1 MSTDPNSKNNDS
13 LEEGCPEYDTRCA
26 NCDHYPWTD
35 VFVNTRY
42 RISDAPPTWYK
53 NDNPDSITG
62 EFSYSG
68 RQYKCECQCH
78 NVPTNKKVRN
88 KIYIDRNVE
97 NSRHEPQRRIINEN
111 EIKEYLNI
119 SVEYFENINQ
129 IKEFK
134 NNSSKKVLLTEVIYF
149 EELNKL
155 KSFIKNPIIFLKK
168 KNTSDKKLKDVKN
181 QVTLPTNLNFLVEKC
196 KILYLKYEFSTK
208 SNIQIKDYILNINSR
223 IIHKNR
229 KKLKLTERENNF
241 LLYLY
246 NSSKS
251 QKISTI
257 LKTVWGY
264 SSNIETHT
272 VETHV
277 HRLRKKFENKFNDN
291 SLIRIDKDG
300 YYIR

>member
-1 MSTDPNSKNNDS
+1 MSNIT
-13 LEEGCPEYDTRCA
+13 LC
-26 NCDHYPWTD
+26 
-35 VFVNTRY
+35 
-42 RISDAPPTWYK
+42 IYK
-53 NDNPDSITG
+53 D
-62 EFSYSG
+62 
-68 RQYKCECQCH
+68 
-78 NVPTNKKVRN
+78 
-88 KIYIDRNVE
+88 KILSEILD
-97 NSRHEPQRRIINEN
+97 

-134 NNSSKKVLLTEVIYF
+134 NTSPKKVLLTEVIYF
-149 EELNKL
+149 KELNKI

-168 KNTSDKKLKDVKN
+168 KDVSNNKFKN
-181 QVTLPTNLNFLVEKC
+181 IENQITLPTSLNFLVEKC

-223 IIHKNR
+223 IIHKNK
-229 KKLKLTERENNF
+229 KKLKLTERENDF

>member
-1 MSTDPNSKNNDS
+1 MSNIT
-13 LEEGCPEYDTRCA
+13 LC
-26 NCDHYPWTD
+26 
-35 VFVNTRY
+35 
-42 RISDAPPTWYK
+42 IYK
-53 NDNPDSITG
+53 D
-62 EFSYSG
+62 
-68 RQYKCECQCH
+68 
-78 NVPTNKKVRN
+78 
-88 KIYIDRNVE
+88 KILSEILD
-97 NSRHEPQRRIINEN
+97 

-129 IKEFK
+129 IKKFK
-134 NNSSKKVLLTEVIYF
+134 NNSSKKVLLTEVIYYQ
-149 EELNKL
+149 ELNKL
-155 KSFIKNPIIFLKK
+155 KPFINNHIIFLKK
-168 KNTSDKKLKDVKN
+168 KNILDKKFKDVKN
-181 QVTLPTNLNFLVEKC
+181 QITLPTSLNFLVEKC
-196 KILYLKYEFSTK
+196 KILYLKHEFSNK
-208 SNIQIKDYILNINSR
+208 SNIQIKDYILNINNR
-223 IIHKNR
+223 VIHKNR

-241 LLYLY
+241 LLYLS